1 MNPDA
6 GGGGGIPEIPGEPD
20 GLRGGAAGLSAAGA
34 QLSALAGEIANST
47 AGVPW
52 TGIAALAARAATLAA
67 AVPLRD
73 ADGHLSEAAG
83 ALRRYAS
90 ELEAAQ
96 KEADRARTQL
106 ADALVAA
113 SSAAT
118 SLGILMVEEDADPA
132 TVARMGDR
140 LDAANADAS
149 AARTAGEQA
158 YERAEQAARTAA
170 ATFSAVA
177 AAAPDPPPPPPPPPP
192 PKEEDDGGFLSGAL
206 GVGKDVLGGIGDGAS
221 WAAGGVADGA
231 TWTGG
236 KVADGWEWAGNQ
248 GDPWNPHSPA
258 FAVDVIE
265 GAAGAVWGVGELGW
279 QGVKA
284 STYYERI
291 DPEGSAEA
299 RQGFADGAE
308 YAWNHPWETTKAVLG
323 INHFEN
329 GEPGKF
335 VGEVGIT
342 ALATLASGGAAA
354 GAKTASGA
362 SKVSKLADDVVGA
375 GNAARAADDVSDLQ
389 KLGKLDYSERFPNEA
404 RNFAEPVPKP
414 ITSTSTT
421 DQFLINIGDS
431 SRAVGDGR
439 HVGWWLEIEDARK
452 FESVEQVR
460 DELALPEHWYE
471 GGPYQAK
478 DEIIIAR
485 IPAGEETTRLEGFAK
500 AQLDPPDPRPG
511 GGPQIFFKEFDAGWI
526 EARISMDDFLAGREP
541 PLPGLPPR

>member
-1 MNPDA
+1 
-6 GGGGGIPEIPGEPD
+6 
-20 GLRGGAAGLSAAGA
+20 
-34 QLSALAGEIANST
+34 
-47 AGVPW
+47 
-52 TGIAALAARAATLAA
+52 
-67 AVPLRD
+67 
-73 ADGHLSEAAG
+73 
-83 ALRRYAS
+83 
-90 ELEAAQ
+90 
-96 KEADRARTQL
+96 
-106 ADALVAA
+106 
-113 SSAAT
+113 
-118 SLGILMVEEDADPA
+118 MVEEDADPA
-132 TVARMGDR
+132 AVARMGDR

-221 WAAGGVADGA
+221 WAGGGI
-231 TWTGG
+231 
-236 KVADGWEWAGNQ
+236 ADGWEWAGNQ
-248 GDPWNPHSPA
+248 GDPWNPRSPA

-279 QGVKA
+279 QGIKA
-284 STYYERI
+284 STVYERF

-362 SKVSKLADDVVGA
+362 SKVSKVADDVVDARQRGA
-375 GNAARAADDVSDLQ
+375 RGRRRRATCS
-389 KLGKLDYSERFPNEA
+389 KLGKLDYSDRMA
-404 RNFAEPVPKP
+404 REVPNFAEPSPCRITGTKP
-414 ITSTSTT
+414 H
-421 DQFLINIGDS
+421 DELLVNVGDS
-431 SRAVGDGR
+431 SRAVGSER
-439 HVGWWLEIEDARK
+439 SIGWWVPLDEARTRV
-452 FESVEQVR
+452 SVEDFR
-460 DELALPEHWYE
+460 DAYALPEQWRD
-471 GGPYQAK
+471 GGPFQAK
-478 DEIIIAR
+478 DEVLIAR
-485 IPAGEETTRLEGFAK
+485 IPAGTETTRLEGIAG
-500 AQLDPPDPRPG
+500 AAAARPGSATRRRPPD
-511 GGPQIFFKEFDAGWI
+511 
-526 EARISMDDFLAGREP
+526 L
-541 PLPGLPPR
+541 LPGVRRAVDRDRACRWTTS

>member
-1 MNPDA
+1 
-6 GGGGGIPEIPGEPD
+6 
-20 GLRGGAAGLSAAGA
+20 
-34 QLSALAGEIANST
+34 
-47 AGVPW
+47 
-52 TGIAALAARAATLAA
+52 
-67 AVPLRD
+67 
-73 ADGHLSEAAG
+73 
-83 ALRRYAS
+83 
-90 ELEAAQ
+90 
-96 KEADRARTQL
+96 
-106 ADALVAA
+106 
-113 SSAAT
+113 
-118 SLGILMVEEDADPA
+118 MVEEDADPA

-362 SKVSKLADDVVGA
+362 SKVSKRRRRRRRRRERGA
-375 GNAARAADDVSDLQ
+375 RGRRRQRPA
-389 KLGKLDYSERFPNEA
+389 EA
-404 RNFAEPVPKP
+404 RQARLLGALPERGSQFRRAGSEADHG
-414 ITSTSTT
+414 TSTT
-421 DQFLINIGDS
+421 DELLINVGDS

-439 HVGWWLEIEDARK
+439 SCRMVAQIEDART
-452 FESVEQVR
+452 FESVEQLR
-460 DELALPEHWYE
+460 NELALPEHWYE

-500 AQLDPPDPRPG
+500 AQLDLPDPRPG
-511 GGPQIFFKEFDAGWI
+511 GGPQIFFQEFDAQLDRGAASRWTTSWP
-526 EARISMDDFLAGREP
+526 ADEP
-541 PLPGLPPR
+541 P

>member
-1 MNPDA
+1 VNLDV

-20 GLRGGAAGLSAAGA
+20 GLRAGAAGLSAAGA
-34 QLSALAGEIANST
+34 QLSALAGEVVGST
-47 AGVPW
+47 ANVPW
-52 TGIAALAARAATLAA
+52 TGIAALAARGATVAAS
-67 AVPLRD
+67 VPLRD

-90 ELEAAQ
+90 ELEEAQ
-96 KEADRARTQL
+96 KEAERARTRL

-118 SLGILMVEEDADPA
+118 SLGLLMVEEDADPA
-132 TVARMGDR
+132 AVARMGDR
-140 LDAANADAS
+140 LDAANADAA
-149 AARTAGEQA
+149 AARTAGAQA
-158 YERAEQAARTAA
+158 FERAEQAASTAA

-231 TWTGG
+231 TWTAG
-236 KVADGWEWAGNQ
+236 KVADGWEWAGDQ

-279 QGVKA
+279 QGIKA
-284 STYYERI
+284 STVYERF

-308 YAWNHPWETTKAVLG
+308 YAWQHPWETAKAVLG

-335 VGEVGIT
+335 AGEAGIT

-354 GAKTASGA
+354 GLKGASGA
-362 SKVSKLADDVVGA
+362 SKVRKLDDLVDA

-389 KLGKLDYSERFPNEA
+389 KLGKLDYSDRMA
-404 RNFAEPVPKP
+404 REVPNFAEPRPVPHTGTKP
-414 ITSTSTT
+414 H
-421 DQFLINIGDS
+421 DELLVNVGDS
-431 SRAVGDGR
+431 SRAVGTER
-439 HVGWWLEIEDARK
+439 SMGWWVPLDEARTRV
-452 FESVEQVR
+452 SVEEFR
-460 DELALPEHWYE
+460 NAYALPEHWKE
-471 GGPYQAK
+471 GGTFQAK
-478 DEIIIAR
+478 DDVVIAR
-485 IPAGEETTRLEGFAK
+485 IPAGTETTRLEGIA
-500 AQLDPPDPRPG
+500 APQRDVPDPRPG
-511 GGPQIFFKEFDAGWI
+511 GGRQIFFQEFDTRWI
-526 EARISMDDFLAGREP
+526 ESRISMDEFLGAGGRRP
-541 PLPGLPPR
+541 